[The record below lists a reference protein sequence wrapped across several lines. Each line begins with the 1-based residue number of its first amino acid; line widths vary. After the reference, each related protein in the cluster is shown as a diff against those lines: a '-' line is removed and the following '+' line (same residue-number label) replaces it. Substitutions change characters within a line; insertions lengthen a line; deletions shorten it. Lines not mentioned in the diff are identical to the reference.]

1 MTSSTQRPPSL
12 YRAARSGKR
21 GRSTLEKWF
30 DQGFIGLTQILAIAV
45 SLILVVICITL
56 TTNALPAIQTLGL
69 KFLVTTSW
77 NPVEGRETYG
87 ALSMIYGTLA
97 SSAIALSIAG
107 PLALGAAICLS
118 EDFIPIKIR
127 TVLIFLVELL
137 AAIPSIVYGLWGIFV
152 LIPITKEIGTWL
164 HNTFGWIPF
173 FSTAP
178 VGPGLLPA
186 SLVLAIMILP
196 IITTISREALSSL
209 PPELRQASLG
219 LGATRWYT
227 IFNVLIPAAFS
238 GIIGAI
244 ILAMGRAMG
253 ETMAVT
259 MLIGNANQVNLSV
272 LAPANTISSLL
283 ANQFAEADGLQVSA
297 LMYAALVLV
306 AMSLMVNIL
315 TEWIVNRVKT
325 QYD

>member
-1 MTSSTQRPPSL
+1 MISSSQRPPNLHS
-12 YRAARSGKR
+12 AARSRKR
-21 GRSTLEKWF
+21 GRRVTERLF
-30 DQGFIGLTQILAIAV
+30 DQGFISLTQILAIAV

-56 TTNALPAIQTLGL
+56 TTNALPAIQALGL
-69 KFLVTTSW
+69 KFLVTNSW

-97 SSAIALSIAG
+97 SSVIALTIAG
-107 PLALGAAICLS
+107 PLALGTAICLS
-118 EDFIPIKIR
+118 EDFIPIKLR
-127 TVLIFLVELL
+127 TILIFLVELL

-164 HNTFGWIPF
+164 HNTYGWIPL

-178 VGPGLLPA
+178 VGPGLFPA
-186 SLVLAIMILP
+186 SLVLAVMILP
-196 IITTISREALSSL
+196 IITTISREALTSL

-227 IFNVLIPAAFS
+227 IFRVLVPAAFS
-238 GIIGAI
+238 GIIGAV
-244 ILAMGRAMG
+244 ILALGRAMG

-259 MLIGNANQVNLSV
+259 MLIGNANQVNVSV
-272 LAPANTISSLL
+272 LAPANTIASLL

-297 LMYAALVLV
+297 LMYAALVLI
-306 AMSLMVNIL
+306 AMSLAVNLL
-315 TEWIVNRVKT
+315 TEWIVNQVKHK
-325 QYD
+325 Y